1 MTLTQLDTIFLA
13 ILGVLLVALACLIL
27 YRKRPGKLKA
37 KKYHG
42 KWQDIQKL
50 CADKEKWPEVL
61 LEADALLGK
70 ALKKRKYKGK
80 SFGERL
86 VSAQR
91 DLSDNDGVW
100 FGHKLAKKVAED
112 KTTKLK
118 KDDVKD
124 ALIGIRQALK
134 DLGALK

>member
-1 MTLTQLDTIFLA
+1 MTPTRLDIIFLA
-13 ILGVLLVALACLIL
+13 ILGVLLLTLVGMVL
-27 YRKRPGKLKA
+27 YRKRPGKLKP
-37 KKYHG
+37 KKYHD

-50 CADKEKWPEVL
+50 CADKDKWPDVL

-112 KTTKLK
+112 KNTKLK
-118 KDDVKD
+118 KNDVKD
-124 ALIGIRQALK
+124 ALIGIRRALK

>member
-1 MTLTQLDTIFLA
+1 MNQTLIIAVAVLA
-13 ILGVLLVALACLIL
+13 VLLAVALLV
-27 YRKRPGKLKA
+27 RFVRPRRLKPH
-37 KKYHG
+37 KYHG

-50 CADKEKWPEVL
+50 CADKEKWPDVL

-70 ALKKRKYKGK
+70 ALKKKKYKGK

-91 DLSDNDGVW
+91 DLTDNDGVW

-118 KDDVKD
+118 KNDVKD

>member
-1 MTLTQLDTIFLA
+1 MEMYIYA
-13 ILGVLLVALACLIL
+13 GIVVAAVLLLGGLIALK
-27 YRKRPGKLKA
+27 KRPRKLKPH
-37 KKYHG
+37 KYHG

-50 CADKEKWPEVL
+50 CADKEKWPDVL
-61 LEADALLGK
+61 QEADALLGK
-70 ALKKRKYKGK
+70 ALKKKKYKGK

-91 DLSDNDGVW
+91 DLTDNDGVW

-112 KTTKLK
+112 PKTKLK
-118 KDDVKD
+118 KNDVKD

>member
-1 MTLTQLDTIFLA
+1 MNMPTYIGTA
-13 ILGVLLVALACLIL
+13 IVVVLIIGLIIL
-27 YRKRPGKLKA
+27 QKRPRKLKA
-37 KKYHG
+37 HKYHG

-50 CADKEKWPEVL
+50 CADKQKWPEVL

-100 FGHKLAKKVAED
+100 FGHKLAKQVAED
-112 KTTKLK
+112 KKMKLRK
-118 KDDVKD
+118 NDVKD

>member
-1 MTLTQLDTIFLA
+1 MNQYIYLGSAALLTL
-13 ILGVLLVALACLIL
+13 LLVGLVVL
-27 YRKRPGKLKA
+27 RKRPRKLKQQ
-37 KKYHG
+37 KFHG
-42 KWQDIQKL
+42 EWQELQKL
-50 CADKEKWPEVL
+50 LADRSAWADAILK
-61 LEADALLGK
+61 ADALLGK

-100 FGHKLAKKVAED
+100 FGHKLAKQIQED
-112 KTTKLK
+112 KNTKLRK
-118 KDDVKD
+118 NDVKD
-124 ALIGIRQALK
+124 ALIGLGRALK

>member
-1 MTLTQLDTIFLA
+1 MTLTQLDYIFIALLAGLLIALGILTI
-13 ILGVLLVALACLIL
+13 V
-27 YRKRPGKLKA
+27 RKRPGKLKERA
-37 KKYHG
+37 YHG

-91 DLSDNDGVW
+91 DLTDNDGVW
-100 FGHKLAKKVAED
+100 YGHKLAKKVAED
-112 KTTKLK
+112 PTTKLTK
-118 KDDVKD
+118 TNVKD
-124 ALIGIRQALK
+124 ALLGIRRALK

>member
-1 MTLTQLDTIFLA
+1 MTLTQLDYIFIAVLA
-13 ILGVLLVALACLIL
+13 TLMLLLVGLII
-27 YRKRPGKLKA
+27 YRKRPGKLKPQ
-37 KKYHG
+37 KYHG

-61 LEADALLGK
+61 LEADALLGR

-118 KDDVKD
+118 KNDVKD
-124 ALIGIRQALK
+124 ALLGIRRALK

>member
-1 MTLTQLDTIFLA
+1 MEMYIYA
-13 ILGVLLVALACLIL
+13 GVVVVAVLLLGGIIVLK
-27 YRKRPGKLKA
+27 KRPRKLKTH
-37 KKYHG
+37 KYHG

-50 CADKEKWPEVL
+50 CADKDKWPDVL

-70 ALKKRKYKGK
+70 ALKKKKYKGK

-100 FGHKLAKKVAED
+100 FGHKLAKNVAED

-118 KDDVKD
+118 KNDVKD